1 MNGKNA
7 VNGKI
12 GSDGIRHIL
21 ITGASGG
28 IGAAVTQALADPATR
43 LTLVARD
50 PARLQ
55 ALAQQLG
62 GKAAGVHVLAADLS
76 ATAEF
81 GPLVAAATAAQGPID
96 VLVNC
101 AGVNAFKRLA
111 ETEPAAIAAIVA
123 TNILAPML
131 LSRAV
136 LPQMLERRRGRIVNI
151 GSVMGGVGFAG
162 FSAYCASK
170 FAVRGFSEALRREL
184 NGSGV
189 AVTYVAPRYTRT
201 ALNSPQMDR
210 MAKAVKMNMDAP
222 DAVARAIVR
231 AINGGKAEHAI
242 GFVERILL
250 RTNALFPRLVDGALA
265 SLNKR
270 MLEHA
275 E

>member
-1 MNGKNA
+1 MGNGN
-7 VNGKI
+7 
-12 GSDGIRHIL
+12 RHIL

-28 IGAAVTQALADPATR
+28 IGSAVALALADAQTR

-50 PARLQ
+50 PARL
-55 ALAQQLG
+55 ATVAQQVEA
-62 GKAAGVHVLAADLS
+62 KAASVNVLAADLS
-76 ATAEF
+76 ATAHFE
-81 GPLVAAATAAQGPID
+81 PLIAAAIAAQGPID
-96 VLVNC
+96 VLINC

-111 ETEPAAIAAIVA
+111 ETEPELVGAIIA

-136 LPQMLERRRGRIVNI
+136 LSQMLERRRGRIVNI

-184 NGSGV
+184 DGSGV

-201 ALNSPQMDR
+201 ALNSAQMDR

-222 DAVARAIVR
+222 EAVARAIVK

-250 RTNALFPRLVDGALA
+250 RVNALFPRLVDGALA

>member
-1 MNGKNA
+1 MSK
-7 VNGKI
+7 
-12 GSDGIRHIL
+12 SERHIL

-28 IGAAVTQALADPATR
+28 IGAAVALALAEPATR

-50 PARLQ
+50 PARLA
-55 ALAQQLG
+55 ALAQRIEA
-62 GKAAGVHVLAADLS
+62 KSAGVRVLLADLAA
-76 ATAEF
+76 TAHFE
-81 GPLVAAATAAQGPID
+81 PLIAAATAAQGPID

-111 ETEPAAIAAIVA
+111 ETEPEIVAAIVA

-184 NGSGV
+184 AGSGV

-201 ALNSPQMDR
+201 ALNSPAMDR
-210 MAKAVKMNMDAP
+210 MALAVKMNMDAP
-222 DAVARAIVR
+222 EAVARAIVK

-250 RTNALFPRLVDGALA
+250 RINALFPRLVDGALA

>member
-1 MNGKNA
+1 MSNGN
-7 VNGKI
+7 
-12 GSDGIRHIL
+12 RHIL

-28 IGAAVTQALADPATR
+28 IGSAVALALADRTTS

-55 ALAQQLG
+55 AVAERVAA
-62 GKAAGVHVLAADLS
+62 KAAGVRVLAADLA
-76 ATAEF
+76 ATPHFE
-81 GPLVAAATAAQGPID
+81 PLVTEAVAGQGPID

-111 ETEPAAIAAIVA
+111 ATEPEMIGAIVA

-136 LPQMLERRRGRIVNI
+136 LPQMLERRSGRIVNI

-170 FAVRGFSEALRREL
+170 FAIRGFSEALRREL
-184 NGSGV
+184 AGSGV

-201 ALNSPQMDR
+201 ALNSPAMDR
-210 MAKAVKMNMDAP
+210 MAKAVKMNIDAP
-222 DAVARAIVR
+222 EAVARAIVK

-250 RTNALFPRLVDGALA
+250 RLNALFPRLVDGVLA
-265 SLNKR
+265 SLNRR

>member
-1 MNGKNA
+1 MN
-7 VNGKI
+7 NG
-12 GSDGIRHIL
+12 SRHIL

-28 IGAAVTQALADPATR
+28 IGAAVTLALADRATR

-50 PARLQ
+50 PTRLA
-55 ALAQQLG
+55 ALARQVE
-62 GKAAGVHVLAADLS
+62 GKAAGVRVLAADLA
-76 ATAEF
+76 ATAHFE
-81 GPLVAAATAAQGPID
+81 PLIAAATTEQGPID

-111 ETEPAAIAAIVA
+111 ETEERIVAAIVA

-136 LPQMLERRRGRIVNI
+136 LPQMLERHAGRIVNI

-201 ALNSPQMDR
+201 TLNSAAMDR
-210 MAKAVKMNMDAP
+210 MAVAVKMNVDAP
-222 DAVARAIVR
+222 EVVARAIVK
-231 AINGGKAEHAI
+231 AINGGKAEHAV

-250 RTNALFPRLVDGALA
+250 RINALFPRLVDGALA